1 MLKNVEECSRMYIV
15 EYSSSMQMLRST
27 PPPLPAASVLHT
39 FNDNSCTHSVSLK
52 GGERFFL
59 RGQILEHK
67 SSFRQGLGRDIL
79 HPPLKN

>member
-1 MLKNVEECSRMYIV
+1 MVFRSEGRRRSVKSMLKNVEECSRMYIV

-59 RGQILEHK
+59 GGAD
-67 SSFRQGLGRDIL
+67 FGT
-79 HPPLKN
+79 